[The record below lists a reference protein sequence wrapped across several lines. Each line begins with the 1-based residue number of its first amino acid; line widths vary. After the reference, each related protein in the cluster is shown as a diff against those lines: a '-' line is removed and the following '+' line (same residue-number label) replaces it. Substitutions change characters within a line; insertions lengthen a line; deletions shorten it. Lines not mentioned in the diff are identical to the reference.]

1 MRRALDDERGALAWD
16 GARGV
21 HLAWRASA
29 RVRVRGGEQSGG
41 GLAHEL
47 LDAPSLRAR
56 VDEGGAAAIEDFFG
70 DALLLSDARRVARC
84 LARLSVRSPA
94 TVSWTRYAATL
105 GSGAPTAQL
114 ESDVWLTE
122 YDAAAHAFEFQ
133 VNGDACG
140 THSLDDLLGG
150 EL

>member
-1 MRRALDDERGALAWD
+1 MK
-16 GARGV
+16 
-21 HLAWRASA
+21 
-29 RVRVRGGEQSGG
+29 
-41 GLAHEL
+41 
-47 LDAPSLRAR
+47 P
-56 VDEGGAAAIEDFFG
+56 
-70 DALLLSDARRVARC
+70 
-84 LARLSVRSPA
+84 
-94 TVSWTRYAATL
+94 
-105 GSGAPTAQL
+105 AQL